1 MRVLITWGSKL
12 GGTEGIAD
20 MLAAA
25 LEHEG
30 LKVDMRLPHEVK
42 RIDAYDA
49 VIVGGGLY
57 ANRWQ
62 RDARRFVS
70 RHAAQLRL
78 VPVWF
83 FSSGPLDDSA
93 ATAPIPPTREVAV
106 LMERVGA
113 QGHATFGGRLAP
125 DAQGFPARAMAKTR
139 AGDWRRP
146 ELIEA
151 WGQEIARALPTARPG
166 ASQDPPGGSLHRLMA
181 HALAGGAACAIVA
194 HGLAL
199 VAPGA
204 AAVALHALVAPLVF
218 FLVARSYFHGR
229 GAREALPTALCFAGT
244 TLAMEAAVAGLMA
257 RGALPLLAS
266 FGRTWL
272 PLILAFLVTWATGAL
287 MATMPWPTRK
297 AGTLVASL
305 DHR

>member
-1 MRVLITWGSKL
+1 MRVLITWGSKM

-25 LEHEG
+25 LEREG
-30 LKVDMRLPHEVK
+30 MKVEMHLPHEVK
-42 RIDAYDA
+42 RVDAYDA

-62 RDARRFVS
+62 KDARRFVG
-70 RHAAQLRL
+70 RHAAELRR

-125 DAQGFPARAMAKTR
+125 DAEGFPARAMAKTS
-139 AGDWRRP
+139 AGDWRNP
-146 ELIEA
+146 ELIAA
-151 WGQEIARALPTARPG
+151 WGREIARALPSARPG
-166 ASQDPPGGSLHRLMA
+166 IAHDPPARALHRLVA
-181 HALAGGAACAIVA
+181 HALAGAAACAIVGY
-194 HGLAL
+194 GLAQ
-199 VAPGA
+199 VAPA

-229 GAREALPTALCFAGT
+229 GARAALPTALCFAGT
-244 TLAMEAAVAGLMA
+244 TLALELAIGLGGMWW
-257 RGALPLLAS
+257 LPLL
-266 FGRTWL
+266 
-272 PLILAFLVTWATGAL
+272 LAFLVTWATGAL

-297 AGTLVASL
+297 AGTLVASPE
-305 DHR
+305 HR